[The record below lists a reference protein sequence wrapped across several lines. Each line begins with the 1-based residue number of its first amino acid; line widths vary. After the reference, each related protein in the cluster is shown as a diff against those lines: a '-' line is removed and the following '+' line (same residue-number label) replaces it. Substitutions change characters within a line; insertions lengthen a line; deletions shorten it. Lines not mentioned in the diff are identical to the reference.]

1 VNTLDADNSAV
12 WPPVES
18 AWPHLPWNEAAFKHG
33 AFHHVAVFGTSAV
46 VRVALGVGHAA
57 RTQSEHQNLR
67 ALESVDLP
75 FPVPLALSEPYSGP
89 LWSAQVNSCIPGEHR
104 SGVSWEQARGPLE
117 LILSGLRE
125 AASPRGTL
133 RPLRQWCGGPQWPAV
148 VDRIIQPLDKA
159 AKTAARRAVEEVLDA
174 EAGVGTSLVHG
185 DFGLHNIMWRG
196 DQPSGVI
203 DLDNACIGDPA
214 LDLAPLIGTF
224 GSARVADIADRET
237 IARAKIH
244 RASLPLQVAA
254 AAQLIND
261 SKLKDFA
268 LANFQ
273 MRLHAGTLQ
282 DPHQT

>member
-1 VNTLDADNSAV
+1 MAASAV
-12 WPPVES
+12 ERSCIQARSFPPCRRLRHLCRRARGARSWPRCPD
-18 AWPHLPWNEAAFKHG
+18 
-33 AFHHVAVFGTSAV
+33 
-46 VRVALGVGHAA
+46 
-57 RTQSEHQNLR
+57 SER
-67 ALESVDLP
+67 A
-75 FPVPLALSEPYSGP
+75 SEPQGIRKRGSSFPGPTGLVRTVSGP